1 MIMKSRVTGK
11 YVLEIFEQ
19 FSIDRLLPKYAKDA
33 KQQKNQAQFGNS
45 INFNTTPSFEDGDEE
60 VTMPWVGVPTNSWSV
75 KSQNGPLGWKHRLVI
90 AIEKLLR
97 IHKPKKEIPSGKT
110 NPMQIL
116 LSVRGNLKE
125 AQDYTNRLM
134 LYDEVIQ
141 QAKVAG
147 QIARVEQLMKA
158 RKIVKWES
166 LLIAAGFKQYLSE
179 DTTIEFAEKCQ
190 KGLRL
195 DWVANFARPIPG
207 DVIAKKVEA
216 DALMVFDNY
225 VVMHYDPGQTAFA
238 LTKQQEEAKKD
249 PILFGVIEGVRKLYF
264 IGDWK
269 DDECSLTMDEVA
281 QVLGKP
287 TSVISDD
294 PTKE

>member
-1 MIMKSRVTGK
+1 
-11 YVLEIFEQ
+11 
-19 FSIDRLLPKYAKDA
+19 LPKYDK
-33 KQQKNQAQFGNS
+33 KQKGQISRNDINISVTPNFG
-45 INFNTTPSFEDGDEE
+45 DGDQDSSGP
-60 VTMPWVGVPTNSWSV
+60 VNWTSAT
-75 KSQNGPLGWKHRLVI
+75 QNGWTVKNPYGPPGWKQRLVV

-97 IHKPKKEIPSGKT
+97 IHKPTSEMSSGKT

-116 LSVRGNLKE
+116 LSVRGNMKE
-125 AQDYTNRLM
+125 AQDYSNRVK
-134 LYDEVIQ
+134 LYDEVIK

-158 RKIVKWES
+158 RTIVQWES
-166 LLIAAGFKQYLSE
+166 LLIAAGFKQFLSE
-179 DTTIEFAEKCQ
+179 DTTVEFASKCQ

-225 VVMHYDPGQTAFA
+225 VVMHYDPGQTAFT
-238 LTKQQEEAKKD
+238 LTKEQEEAKKD

-281 QVLGKP
+281 QVLGKS